1 MYQPQNNIYNGGDG
15 NYPYGN
21 INHASVQQN
30 PTGIPNMYN
39 HGSYPQSTQTQPL
52 LRPISP
58 PDSTYNIAVKLI
70 SFFMSAAFLIAML
83 VLLGIGRSEDVR
95 EVCGIELW
103 LLMLVRVIFNWLEWL
118 IMLLSG
124 VSSPQPGPLMI
135 MNAIY
140 RLAFA
145 IAFTVVLPA
154 AVSRGC
160 THVSS
165 SWYALVVVAWIF
177 LVIDWIGAVSQCCSS
192 VFPGARQQR

>member
-1 MYQPQNNIYNGGDG
+1 MYQMQPNDNFNNGNG

-21 INHASVQQN
+21 PNVQQN

-95 EVCGIELW
+95 EVCELN
-103 LLMLVRVIFNWLEWL
+103 F
-118 IMLLSG
+118 
-124 VSSPQPGPLMI
+124 
-135 MNAIY
+135 
-140 RLAFA
+140 
-145 IAFTVVLPA
+145 
-154 AVSRGC
+154 GC
-160 THVSS
+160 
-165 SWYALVVVAWIF
+165 
-177 LVIDWIGAVSQCCSS
+177 
-192 VFPGARQQR
+192 